1 MAYDTRVVPRGWLI
15 GSECGNMDAVVGSL
29 QTLWLMLAYAPVV
42 PAPAPPPALP
52 PSGEVLAPA
61 PAPAPA
67 PAEVAGTDAAPPV
80 AETAP
85 GPEAEPESDA
95 VEAVVAETPAE
106 PSAAEPQ
113 PVEELTA
120 ADADPEPLDA
130 EPTPHTVTLVH
141 RGSVSSSSHYDPPPP
156 HETEEEFFVSGYGG
170 MITRGS
176 AVSGKMGLL
185 RGYHGGLLLGDRLS
199 IGVAYHRLKKRF
211 GSPIVDGQ
219 GRPIALEMAYGGVE
233 IGATVVRRGRFEL
246 GVQTMFGGGVSCLT
260 YDVNGRSN
268 VAECV
273 ESVRMMVLEPSVLA
287 NVRVTDWM
295 RLGLEGGYR
304 GVARSEWIA
313 PTDFDLGGGFFG
325 LNLDFGWFA
334 RPDTGR

>member
-15 GSECGNMDAVVGSL
+15 GFECGNMEAVVGSL

-42 PAPAPPPALP
+42 PAPAPPPAAP
-52 PSGEVLAPA
+52 PSGDVLAPTPA

-67 PAEVAGTDAAPPV
+67 PAAAPAPAEVAAPGEEPAPPV
-80 AETAP
+80 ADAA
-85 GPEAEPESDA
+85 GEPT
-95 VEAVVAETPAE
+95 VASEE
-106 PSAAEPQ
+106 PVATEAAEPAPEPIADLAQ
-113 PVEELTA
+113 P
-120 ADADPEPLDA
+120 DGEPLDA

-156 HETEEEFFVSGYGG
+156 HESDEEFFVSGYGG

-287 NVRVTDWM
+287 NIRVTDWM

>member
-1 MAYDTRVVPRGWLI
+1 MAYDTHVVPRGWLI
-15 GSECGNMDAVVGSL
+15 GLECGNMEVVVVSL

-42 PAPAPPPALP
+42 PAPAPPPAVP
-52 PSGEVLAPA
+52 PSADVLAPA
-61 PAPAPA
+61 PAPAEAAAPA
-67 PAEVAGTDAAPPV
+67 PAPAPPV
-80 AETAP
+80 AEAAADPATEP
-85 GPEAEPESDA
+85 VTGPAVEPAAEEISVPVAEAAEPEPE
-95 VEAVVAETPAE
+95 VL
-106 PSAAEPQ
+106 AAEP
-113 PVEELTA
+113 ET
-120 ADADPEPLDA
+120 EPLDA

-156 HETEEEFFVSGYGG
+156 HDSHEEFFVSGYGG

-176 AVSGKMGLL
+176 AVSGKMGVL

-211 GSPIVDGQ
+211 GAPILDGQ
-219 GRPIALEMAYGGVE
+219 GRPIALEMAYGGLE

-246 GVQTMFGGGVSCLT
+246 GIQTMFGGGASCLT

-273 ESVRMMVLEPSVLA
+273 ESVQMMVLEPSVLA
-287 NVRVTDWM
+287 NIRVTDWM

-304 GVARSEWIA
+304 GVARSEWVA

-334 RPDTGR
+334 RPEA